1 MDVSELRPWTC
12 PTGIIDKKR
21 STMQVKRRTTGRA
34 DKPAPSG
41 PRHRT
46 EAARNEQEEALRRS
60 EERLKLALEA
70 TTDGIWDWDIPTGEA
85 VFSPRFYTM
94 LGYEPYE
101 FPQNYASFRGLVH
114 PDDIDR
120 VEHRVREYMER
131 GGVYAIE
138 LRMSSRSGDWVW
150 VLTRG
155 KVVERD
161 TDGRPV
167 RMVGTHKDITE
178 RKLAEERIRES
189 EERYRTVIESSPEG
203 VALISGNRLVY
214 ANRRLSEMFGY
225 ATPEEIIQAGIEGV
239 AHQDDVAMLSDYAR
253 RRQQGDTSVPA
264 CYEFRAVKK
273 DGTRIF
279 VEVSV
284 SGISFEGRI
293 MSLAYVKDITE
304 RKEAEKALWEY
315 EKLVE
320 GSTDMIAVVDRER
333 RYRLANDTY
342 LRYRGIKREDL
353 VGQPCTEFIDPEVF
367 ETTVKGYLD
376 RCFCGETVQYEM
388 KYTYPGLGER
398 DVLVSYAPVGGPDGI
413 DRVAVITRDVSEHRK
428 YEEALK
434 ESERLYRGLF
444 ETMPDG
450 FASMNMDG
458 KIKETNRAFREMLGY
473 PQEEFDTLAYEDFT
487 PEKWRGLEDE
497 IIRKQVLTR
506 GYSDPYEK
514 EYVRR
519 DGTMLPVEVRMHL
532 LKGSDGAATGM
543 CLFARDVSER
553 KQAEDALMSR
563 EQELERKSFDLQEAN
578 TALKVLLR
586 HRDEDKSSLE
596 STIHAN
602 VKELIFPY
610 IDKLRATQL
619 SDAQATYV
627 GIIESGLTEIISPFV
642 QKMNAVYSR
651 FTRTEI
657 QVANLIRSGKSSKEI
672 ARTLNVSLSTVIT
685 HRNNIRNK
693 LAIRH
698 KNLNLQGYL
707 LTL

>member
-1 MDVSELRPWTC
+1 MMRP
-12 PTGIIDKKR
+12 K
-21 STMQVKRRTTGRA
+21 RTTTGKA
-34 DKPAPSG
+34 DSRTPAGSPLRKG
-41 PRHRT
+41 P
-46 EAARNEQEEALRRS
+46 ARNEQGEALLRS

-70 TTDGIWDWDIPTGEA
+70 TTDGIWDWDIPTGTA
-85 VFSPRFYTM
+85 VLSPRFYTM
-94 LGYEPYE
+94 LGYEPDE
-101 FPQNYASFRGLVH
+101 FPQSYASFSNLLH
-114 PDDIDR
+114 PDDIGR
-120 VEHRVREYMER
+120 VEHRIREYMER
-131 GGVYAIE
+131 GGTYAIE
-138 LRMSSRSGDWVW
+138 LRMRSKSGDWVW

-161 TDGRPV
+161 ADGRPL

-203 VALISGNRLVY
+203 VALISGNQLVY

-225 ATPEEIIQAGIEGV
+225 ATPEEIIQAGTKGV
-239 AHQDDVAMLSDYAR
+239 AHPDDVAMLSDYAR
-253 RRQQGDTSVPA
+253 RRQRGDTSVPA
-264 CYEFRAVKK
+264 CYEFRAVRK
-273 DGTRIF
+273 DGTVIF

-284 SGISFEGRI
+284 SGISHEGKI

-304 RKEAEKALWEY
+304 RKEAEKALREY

-342 LRYRGIKREDL
+342 LRYRDIRRDDL
-353 VGQPCTEFIDPEVF
+353 VGRPCADFFDPGVF
-367 ETTVKGYLD
+367 ETTVRGYLD
-376 RCFCGETVQYEM
+376 RCFRGETVQYEM

-398 DVLVSYAPVGGPDGI
+398 DVLVSYAPVSGPDGI
-413 DRVAVITRDVSEHRK
+413 DRVAVITRDISEHRR
-428 YEEALK
+428 YEEALT

-450 FASMNMDG
+450 FASMSMNK
-458 KIKETNRAFREMLGY
+458 KIKEANRAFRDMLGY
-473 PQEEFDTLAYEDFT
+473 SQEEFEGLTYKDFT
-487 PEKWRGLEDE
+487 TEKWRTLEEE
-497 IIRKQVLTR
+497 IIREQVMVR

-514 EYVRR
+514 EYVRK
-519 DGTMLPVEVRMHL
+519 DGTILPVEVRMHL
-532 LKGSDGAATGM
+532 LRDKNSVATGM
-543 CLFARDVSER
+543 WVFARDVSER

-596 STIHAN
+596 NAIHAN
-602 VKELIFPY
+602 VRELIFPY
-610 IDKLRATQL
+610 IDKLRSTQM
-619 SDAQATYV
+619 SGAQATYV
-627 GIIESGLTEIISPFV
+627 GIIESGLNEIISPFLR
-642 QKMNAVYSR
+642 KMSAVYSR

-657 QVANLIRSGKSSKEI
+657 QVANLIRNGKSSKEI
-672 ARTLNVSLSTVIT
+672 AQTLNVSLSTVIT

-693 LAIRH
+693 LALRH